1 MNGLKK
7 SDFSKKTVIKIS
19 NLLTMMILLL
29 KLKLPV
35 LLKKKKRLNLMP
47 TLSHQIV
54 IPLWELLLT
63 WLLMLCLKKLNMNN
77 LLKEKNLIEKLLKNL
92 KIERESKKWNRKM
105 NVLKGM
111 QDKLPDNLQFLKIM
125 LVKWKIALK
134 TWFLIKE
141 LQHLRK
147 LKSWKN
153 LLTEKRELQMIKS
166 KNLEFKWPNKPW
178 PLPNSEILPNV
189 IPNNLLNKRTPIAT
203 GNLILILD

>member
-1 MNGLKK
+1 
-7 SDFSKKTVIKIS
+7 
-19 NLLTMMILLL
+19 
-29 KLKLPV
+29 
-35 LLKKKKRLNLMP
+35 
-47 TLSHQIV
+47 
-54 IPLWELLLT
+54 
-63 WLLMLCLKKLNMNN
+63 
-77 LLKEKNLIEKLLKNL
+77 
-92 KIERESKKWNRKM
+92 M

-166 KNLEFKWPNKPW
+166 
-178 PLPNSEILPNV
+178 
-189 IPNNLLNKRTPIAT
+189 
-203 GNLILILD
+203 